1 MGRSVAGLMS
11 VRDILSHQAEKSVNI
26 IDQFKLARDLALTV
40 LKFHSTPWLREY
52 FTLRDLSFFTTSTKL
67 PECLQT
73 LHVTQDFFQSP
84 SIRTCLTEK
93 SVDEA
98 SMRDS
103 TYAETSGTMEL
114 AKYQYGVRNLTL
126 WSLGTAL
133 LEIGR
138 WSRLENLDDVPSVRR
153 AAVEVLDLG
162 PKYRDLTKK
171 CLECDFGYG
180 DDLAKPRLQQ
190 AVYENLVCE
199 LTDMVRSLEVDE
211 G

>member
-1 MGRSVAGLMS
+1 
-11 VRDILSHQAEKSVNI
+11 
-26 IDQFKLARDLALTV
+26 
-40 LKFHSTPWLREY
+40 
-52 FTLRDLSFFTTSTKL
+52 
-67 PECLQT
+67 
-73 LHVTQDFFQSP
+73 
-84 SIRTCLTEK
+84 
-93 SVDEA
+93 
-98 SMRDS
+98 MRDS